1 VPSKPVTRPL
11 NCITKFYHYQVFNK
25 ERKVLTRRCNKRRNQ
40 YREQEDEPTRTTS
53 TREAAAMLKILKN
66 KIAPFVYVSL
76 FFVKDLPTG
85 QAFSSGPPT
94 RISIIPN
101 KYEVTEKDT
110 LCLSSPSIE
119 SLPAIA
125 PLFLRVAN
133 FHSHFLRSTA
143 AAIVTALLFM
153 LTSLPALAADG
164 DFFLQGNNGQT
175 DPRKAKAMKQVV
187 DLKTFQDSKL
197 DACIGASFDFYRF
210 D

>member
-1 VPSKPVTRPL
+1 
-11 NCITKFYHYQVFNK
+11 
-25 ERKVLTRRCNKRRNQ
+25 
-40 YREQEDEPTRTTS
+40 
-53 TREAAAMLKILKN
+53 MLKILKN

-197 DACIGASFDFYRF
+197 DACIDRGKDWEQCFLFGDSVSPATNNGDNGRRTTNPLQRIE
-210 D
+210 DTTIDINRPRRKPPTW

>member
-1 VPSKPVTRPL
+1 
-11 NCITKFYHYQVFNK
+11 
-25 ERKVLTRRCNKRRNQ
+25 
-40 YREQEDEPTRTTS
+40 
-53 TREAAAMLKILKN
+53 MLKILKN

-94 RISIIPN
+94 RSSIIPN

-210 D
+210 Y